1 MYQRLVCLLVLAL
14 LMPCGTRRAQ
24 AQTQQ
29 TPPPNVVLILADDLG
44 YGDVS
49 YMGHAEDIQTPSI
62 DALAGRGV
70 TFDRFYANCPV
81 CSPTRAAMLAGRY
94 QELVGVPGVI
104 RQLPEMNWGYLLP
117 SAVLL
122 PARLKEAGYH
132 SALIGK
138 WHLGYEPPNTPN
150 ARGFDL
156 FHGFLGDMMDD
167 YNTHLRGGENWMRH
181 NNETIDPPG
190 HATDLFSQWAADYI
204 EDRADH
210 DAPFFLFLSYNAPH
224 VPIQPPAA
232 WVDRVKQRQP
242 GITDQRAQ
250 LVALIE
256 HMDQGIG
263 QVVEALKETDQI
275 DNTLIIFTSDN
286 GGQLHVGA
294 NCGPLRGGKGAL
306 YEGGVRVPML
316 AVWPGVIAP
325 GSTASAQAMTMDLFT
340 TICDAAGVE
349 PGEHVDGV
357 SLMPLLSGELADN
370 AWPQRDLFWIRREGW
385 SYMGQEVR
393 AMRRGPWKLVQN
405 SPFDPYELFNLD
417 DDPLE
422 ENDLSQE
429 RREVFGEMSA
439 DLQLHMQRSGSVPW
453 QKPDQ

>member
-1 MYQRLVCLLVLAL
+1 
-14 LMPCGTRRAQ
+14 
-24 AQTQQ
+24 
-29 TPPPNVVLILADDLG
+29 
-44 YGDVS
+44 
-49 YMGHAEDIQTPSI
+49 
-62 DALAGRGV
+62 
-70 TFDRFYANCPV
+70 
-81 CSPTRAAMLAGRY
+81 
-94 QELVGVPGVI
+94 
-104 RQLPEMNWGYLLP
+104 
-117 SAVLL
+117 
-122 PARLKEAGYH
+122 
-132 SALIGK
+132 
-138 WHLGYEPPNTPN
+138 
-150 ARGFDL
+150 
-156 FHGFLGDMMDD
+156 MDD
-167 YNTHLRGGENWMRH
+167 YNRHLRGGENWMRH

-263 QVVEALKETDQI
+263 QVVEALKETDQL